1 MPDVYW
7 IVRADALREDG
18 AISRLWWRCAQHGGA
33 DLFEDGTIDL
43 GAPDPSAV
51 SARSPNPDAPDPD
64 GFVRP
69 EWVDRRMLEEWLFA
83 ALGRERAAI
92 EARVA
97 GMAQSA
103 PEAAAPPTETL
114 AVIEA
119 RLRALEEAVNFTPPT
134 PEAVQPTP
142 EEPVSASPS
151 VTTLPEETTDGGAAP
166 QDTGQT
172 VAPVDEPP
180 PAQVTPPSAPVY
192 GAQQAMPMPPYDYQA
207 QATGGTGRAYAGT
220 MLQEDRENYLRGV
233 ITVRVTQIEQNRLQG
248 RYDAN
253 ARERQRVGFVEF
265 HNASDLGL
273 PITDEVRAA
282 YDEFLAADAW
292 VRATKDHADALRSAT
307 ITVGLD
313 LLEAMQTSV
322 EENWP

>member
-1 MPDVYW
+1 MQDDVAAILEGW
-7 IVRADALREDG
+7 TDLRVQDFG
-18 AISRLWWRCAQHGGA
+18 PFWLVVGVDPYGTPRGGSRVDVLSLAA
-33 DLFEDGTIDL
+33 DLRDIAEREKP
-43 GAPDPSAV
+43 APVEV
-51 SARSPNPDAPDPD
+51 S
-64 GFVRP
+64 
-69 EWVDRRMLEEWLFA
+69 
-83 ALGRERAAI
+83 
-92 EARVA
+92 
-97 GMAQSA
+97 
-103 PEAAAPPTETL
+103 PP
-114 AVIEA
+114 A
-119 RLRALEEAVNFTPPT
+119 

-142 EEPVSASPS
+142 QEEASAPPS
-151 VTTLPEETTDGGAAP
+151 VDASSDADGGAAQP
-166 QDTGQT
+166 E
-172 VAPVDEPP
+172 EPP
-180 PAQVTPPSAPVY
+180 PAQVSPPSAP
-192 GAQQAMPMPPYDYQA
+192 
-207 QATGGTGRAYAGT
+207 AYAGT

-282 YDEFLAADAW
+282 YDEFLAADQW
-292 VRATKDHADALRSAT
+292 VRATKDHADALRSAA